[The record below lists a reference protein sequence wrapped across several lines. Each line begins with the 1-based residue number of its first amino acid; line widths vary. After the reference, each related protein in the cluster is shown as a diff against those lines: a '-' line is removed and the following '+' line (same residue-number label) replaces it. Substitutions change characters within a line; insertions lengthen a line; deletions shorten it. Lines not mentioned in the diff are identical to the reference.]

1 MNSFRRTFGSRARF
15 LLRFTNMEHLKKED
29 TGSKS
34 SYTRNRNK
42 LMMAMEGALLSRME
56 VMESLNVFTDT
67 YEDVLRAC
75 DKLEKFYKTEKDSGN
90 LSAVSNELEAI
101 KDFTEVEGIVKGYLR
116 NTNRSS
122 VKDQMERL
130 KEEVSK

>member
-1 MNSFRRTFGSRARF
+1 
-15 LLRFTNMEHLKKED
+15 
-29 TGSKS
+29 
-34 SYTRNRNK
+34 
-42 LMMAMEGALLSRME
+42 MMVMEGALLSRME

-101 KDFTEVEGIVKGYLR
+101 KDFTEVEGIVKGYLS

>member
-1 MNSFRRTFGSRARF
+1 
-15 LLRFTNMEHLKKED
+15 
-29 TGSKS
+29 
-34 SYTRNRNK
+34 
-42 LMMAMEGALLSRME
+42 ME

>member
-1 MNSFRRTFGSRARF
+1 
-15 LLRFTNMEHLKKED
+15 
-29 TGSKS
+29 
-34 SYTRNRNK
+34 
-42 LMMAMEGALLSRME
+42 MMVMEGALLSRME

-75 DKLEKFYKTEKDSGN
+75 DKLEKFYKTGKDSGN

>member
-1 MNSFRRTFGSRARF
+1 
-15 LLRFTNMEHLKKED
+15 
-29 TGSKS
+29 
-34 SYTRNRNK
+34 
-42 LMMAMEGALLSRME
+42 MAMEGALLSRME

>member
-1 MNSFRRTFGSRARF
+1 
-15 LLRFTNMEHLKKED
+15 
-29 TGSKS
+29 
-34 SYTRNRNK
+34 
-42 LMMAMEGALLSRME
+42 ME
-56 VMESLNVFTDT
+56 VLESLNVFTDT

>member
-1 MNSFRRTFGSRARF
+1 M
-15 LLRFTNMEHLKKED
+15 
-29 TGSKS
+29 
-34 SYTRNRNK
+34 
-42 LMMAMEGALLSRME
+42 SRME

>member
-1 MNSFRRTFGSRARF
+1 
-15 LLRFTNMEHLKKED
+15 
-29 TGSKS
+29 
-34 SYTRNRNK
+34 
-42 LMMAMEGALLSRME
+42 MMAMEGALLSRME